1 MENTS
6 IPKQDAVI
14 EANSGDC
21 SLYSAYFV
29 TLCLQD
35 RMLLFGEVV
44 KGKMQLSEIGSYAL
58 RYWEEIAIRNP
69 YITLDAFVVM
79 PNHIHG
85 ILVINKQGNQ
95 KEIMSSIV
103 GSYKAV
109 VEKSAKEVFRKFA
122 WQSKIHAQ
130 LIKDKTTH
138 TTIADYI
145 ANNPSKWRHDK
156 FYKS

>member
-6 IPKQDAVI
+6 LNEQGAALVPESRDY
-14 EANSGDC
+14 
-21 SLYSAYFV
+21 SLYSTYFV

-35 RMLLFGEVV
+35 KSLLFGEVV
-44 KGKMQLSEIGSYAL
+44 KGKMQLSEIGSYAK
-58 RYWEEIAIRNP
+58 RYWEEIAVRNP
-69 YITLDAFVVM
+69 HITLDAFVVM

-85 ILVINKQGNQ
+85 IILINKKGNQ
-95 KEIMSSIV
+95 KEIMSTIV

-109 VEKSAKEVFRKFA
+109 VEKSAKVVLRKFA

-130 LIKDKTTH
+130 LIKDKNSH
-138 TTIADYI
+138 NNIADYI
-145 ANNPSKWRHDK
+145 VSNPSKWRQDK